1 MENAR
6 IDESAAPQA
15 SVPSGA
21 PAGRPP
27 LLKRP
32 FLAAFLALFPGVGN
46 LYNGL
51 YLRGALFFAVI
62 ATLLAI
68 GSEGDHPVLGFVV
81 AFAWIFNVLDS
92 YRQAKLINY
101 GYAQDLGLEDLPAL
115 PKAGQGGLL
124 AGVLLLVL
132 GAAASLQIYLDVD
145 VSWLLDFWPLGLMAV
160 GGWLVF
166 SWYRDRHPRP
176 GAEEIQA

>member
-1 MENAR
+1 MEAAR
-6 IDESAAPQA
+6 PAESPIPEAKTPTAP
-15 SVPSGA
+15 GL
-21 PAGRPP
+21 PP

-32 FLAAFLALFPGVGN
+32 MLAGLLALFPGVGN
-46 LYNGL
+46 VYNGL

-124 AGVLLLVL
+124 AGLLLFVL
-132 GAAASLQIYLDVD
+132 GAVASLQIYFDVD
-145 VSWLLDFWPLGLMAV
+145 LSWLLDFWPVALMAA
-160 GGWLVF
+160 GGWLIF
-166 SWYRDRHPRP
+166 SWYREKRRRQEV
-176 GAEEIQA
+176 EENPA